1 MEFVKLNAVPS
12 SREMLSA
19 FGGYNANCRIGD
31 GEFAAME
38 NLCSDHYPLLASRG
52 KPVLVLRRL
61 AVGSLELDPALG
73 PGGFRELSN
82 EDLCRV
88 FSNKNG
94 HLGKKQPE

>member
-38 NLCSDHYPLLASRG
+38 NLCSDHYPLLASRRKRG
-52 KPVLVLRRL
+52 VYAQPGNPQGLIARDSLCWVD
-61 AVGSLELDPALG
+61 GSKFVVNGYEVEMG
-73 PGGFRELSN
+73 LS
-82 EDLCRV
+82 
-88 FSNKNG
+88 
-94 HLGKKQPE
+94 